1 MSRYKLTIQYD
12 GTYFFGWQLQP
23 NKRTVQGE
31 VEKALMRFMNTLK
44 RIPIHGSGRTDTGVH
59 AIAQVAHSDFECS
72 KSENVI
78 KNAMNSFLDKDCHIM
93 HVEKVSENFHARFNA
108 ISRKYRYQIYTG
120 KSIFY
125 RSQAWYLKIDGI
137 EGINSISKYLL
148 GDHDFLSF
156 SKFQK
161 HKENTICTIIDSE
174 WKVKGDFINFFIVGN
189 RFLHHMVRYLVGTII
204 MVNQNKKSL
213 EEFSSLLDNPQKNA
227 KVSKAPPCGLFLE
240 KVSYELSE

>member
-1 MSRYKLTIQYD
+1 MSRYKLIIQYD

-108 ISRKYRYQIYTG
+108 ISRKYRYQIY
-120 KSIFY
+120 
-125 RSQAWYLKIDGI
+125 
-137 EGINSISKYLL
+137 N
-148 GDHDFLSF
+148 
-156 SKFQK
+156 
-161 HKENTICTIIDSE
+161 
-174 WKVKGDFINFFIVGN
+174 
-189 RFLHHMVRYLVGTII
+189 
-204 MVNQNKKSL
+204 
-213 EEFSSLLDNPQKNA
+213 
-227 KVSKAPPCGLFLE
+227 
-240 KVSYELSE
+240 